1 MLGLYQRFS
10 EWISSFMSR
19 HEKDIFTTGAKVLA
33 IICMIVAAWLAIKFS
48 YQLFGTK

>member
-1 MLGLYQRFS
+1 
-10 EWISSFMSR
+10 MSR

-33 IICMIVAAWLAIKFS
+33 IICMVVAVWLTLKFS

>member
-10 EWISSFMSR
+10 KWFSSFMSR

-33 IICMIVAAWLAIKFS
+33 IICMVVAVWLTLKVS

>member
-1 MLGLYQRFS
+1 MLRLYQRFS

-19 HEKDIFTTGAKVLA
+19 HEKDIFTTGAKILA
-33 IICMIVAAWLAIKFS
+33 VICMMVAVWIALKFS

>member
-1 MLGLYQRFS
+1 
-10 EWISSFMSR
+10 MSR

-33 IICMIVAAWLAIKFS
+33 IICMVVAVWLTLKFY

>member
-10 EWISSFMSR
+10 KWISSFMSR
-19 HEKDIFTTGAKVLA
+19 HVKDIFTTGAKVLA
-33 IICMIVAAWLAIKFS
+33 IICMVVAVWLTLKFS